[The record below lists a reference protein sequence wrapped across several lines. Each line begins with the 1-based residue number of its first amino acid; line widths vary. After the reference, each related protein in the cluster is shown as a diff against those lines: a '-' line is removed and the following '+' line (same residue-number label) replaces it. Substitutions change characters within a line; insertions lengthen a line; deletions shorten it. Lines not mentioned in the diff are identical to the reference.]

1 MKIKCL
7 LLTALLLA
15 VTTIGFAQAKKPT
28 AATTAATPEQIIKDL
43 YEAQKSERTSPFF
56 QTKNRA
62 SLDKFFTKEFA
73 DAIFNDAVTANGEIG
88 AIEFDPLT
96 GTQDETK
103 PASVMV
109 QKQRAGT
116 DEIQAIIPVT
126 FTTGSEVRSVDFE
139 VIRGDDKAWKISNI
153 MYADGEDLAAIL
165 RLSQFPEEK
174 KLFDA
179 LTFKGDYKVGAMRC
193 DVYPTSS
200 MMFYQVHCG
209 SQKKPDLYAE
219 EGDENQTSYIY
230 TDLKTNKTQTFTFKK
245 DQMNG
250 TFTGF
255 DGKTV
260 IVERVAAEMRRSTA
274 SLSYGKLEV
283 GKKDSALVYIS
294 METGDAVASCFAND
308 SEVAK
313 QILAVC
319 KDGDEC
325 EVNAVVDAEF
335 QCKVEGL
342 ENTLS
347 ASGKILSVISVV
359 KMPAVKKPGKK

>member
-7 LLTALLLA
+7 FLLALLLA
-15 VTTIGFAQAKKPT
+15 LTTIGFAQAKKP
-28 AATTAATPEQIIKDL
+28 APKPTAATPEEVVKNLI
-43 YEAQKSERTSPFF
+43 AAASSEKTSPFF
-56 QTKNRA
+56 QTKNRTMM
-62 SLDKFFTKEFA
+62 DKFFTKEFA
-73 DAIFNDAVTANGEIG
+73 DAIFKDAVTANGEVG

-103 PASVMV
+103 PVGVTV
-109 QKQRAGT
+109 QKRRAGT

-126 FTTGSEVRSVDFE
+126 FTTGNEARSVDFE
-139 VIRGDDKAWKISNI
+139 VLQGDDKAWKISNI
-153 MYADGEDLAAIL
+153 MYADGEDLASIL
-165 RLSQFPEEK
+165 NLSQDAESK
-174 KLFDA
+174 KLFDEKA
-179 LTFKGDYKVGAMRC
+179 FKGDYKVGAMRC